1 MLNTS
6 TLPTVRMRSL
16 IMLPLGLLLI
26 GAFSLETSRAGT
38 AYSGKQPSPTLDQAV
53 NWKDSSLN
61 PVTDPIVFEDAI
73 VRTEIRP
80 VMGYQHLS
88 KDFFTQGGDL
98 EVYGIQLRWAATERL
113 GFMLTKGGYNVIH
126 PGVGPTLEGWGD
138 LNVGMKYA
146 LIDDKA
152 HQFILTP
159 GVLFE
164 IPSGEA
170 EVQQGRGSGIFNVFV
185 AAEKGFDKFHLLA
198 NVGIFAPIDT
208 NANSTQLHY
217 HLQADYRV
225 CQWFHPFI
233 AANGYTVLSSG
244 SSIPLTSEGYD
255 LVNFGSSAAG
265 HSTQLTLG
273 GGFRSH
279 LTKNLDFGFGYEK
292 AVSKPYGLLDD
303 RYTFDFVIHF

>member
-6 TLPTVRMRSL
+6 LPISRLSFPLV
-16 IMLPLGLLLI
+16 LGLLALGI
-26 GAFSLETSRAGT
+26 ITPNHATAGSAYRGPQAVTS
-38 AYSGKQPSPTLDQAV
+38 LDQAV
-53 NWKDSSLN
+53 NWKDSTLD

-73 VRTEIRP
+73 VRSEIRP
-80 VMGYQHLS
+80 VMGFQHLS
-88 KDFFTQGGDL
+88 NDFFTQGGDL
-98 EVYGIQLRWAATERL
+98 EVYGVQLRWAATERL

-126 PGVGPTLEGWGD
+126 PGVGPTLTGWGD
-138 LNVGMKYA
+138 LNVGAKYA

-185 AAEKGFDKFHLLA
+185 AAEKGFDKFHVLA
-198 NVGIFAPIDT
+198 NVGVFAPIDT
-208 NANSTQLHY
+208 AANSTQLHY
-217 HLQADYRV
+217 HLQADYRA

-244 SSIPLTSEGYD
+244 NSIPLTSEGYD

-279 LTKNLDFGFGYEK
+279 LTKNLDFGFSYEK
-292 AVSKPYGLLDD
+292 AVSQPTGLLDD